1 MNDELEMGDGIEL
14 MAFVL
19 LDDARAALEAALEAV
34 VGGRGCDAE
43 AARARVAYWARLNRV
58 MKIYMLDG
66 VEWDFVG
73 SDAGVGGNSDE

>member
-19 LDDARAALEAALEAV
+19 LDDARAALEAVA
-34 VGGRGCDAE
+34 GGRGCDAE

-73 SDAGVGGNSDE
+73 SDAGVGGEQR